1 MNWFYA
7 TKDQTQAGPVDEA
20 TLANLI
26 SSGTIVPQTLVW
38 KQGMA
43 SWQPYAAVFLPPSQT
58 ATAPVTGTG
67 HIQCAECGQAF
78 PPEQL
83 ISLAGRN
90 VCASCKPLA
99 LQKFQE
105 GVVSFG
111 SPVDPEALWQKV
123 QQRGFDFTISSVLT
137 RTWEMWKGNFW
148 PCLGVTLLSY
158 LILMGSGQIPILGIL
173 AIALVQ
179 PQIVA
184 GLYWYFLKQFR
195 GETATINDSF
205 AGFRRGYGQQAI
217 YMLILGAIMIGLMII
232 LAIPMAIILPALSGS
247 SGDGSSLIIIPIVIG
262 VLIACAAIY
271 YFMMSWLFTPLLILD
286 KGMKATDAM
295 KLSRRVI
302 ALRFWKILG
311 LFLILGLISIV
322 GLMALIIGV
331 FFVLP
336 LFFAAI
342 VRIYEDAFGDQ
353 AR

>member
-26 SSGTIVPQTLVW
+26 STGTITPQTLVW

-43 SWQPYAAVFLPPSQT
+43 SWQPYAAVFMPPSQT
-58 ATAPVTGTG
+58 ATAPVVGAG
-67 HIQCAECGQAF
+67 LLQCAECGQTF

-90 VCASCKPLA
+90 VCASCKPVA
-99 LQKFQE
+99 VQKFQE

-148 PCLGVTLLSY
+148 PCLGVTILGY
-158 LILMGSGQIPILGIL
+158 LILVGSGQIPFLGIL

-179 PQIVA
+179 PQIMA
-184 GLYWYFLKQFR
+184 GLYWYFVRQFR
-195 GETATINDSF
+195 GESATINDSF

-217 YMLILGAIMIGLMII
+217 YMLIFFAICLGAVIAI
-232 LAIPMAIILPALSGS
+232 AIPTAFVIPLMSGGS
-247 SGDGSSLIIIPIVIG
+247 DGGSVIG
-262 VLIACAAIY
+262 ISVISIAVLIGVAAIW
-271 YFMMSWLFTPLLILD
+271 YFMICWILTPLLILD
-286 KGMKATDAM
+286 KGMKATAAM

-302 ALRFWKILG
+302 SLRFWKVMG
-311 LFLILGLISIV
+311 LFLVLGLISIV
-322 GLMALIIGV
+322 GILALFIGV
-331 FFVLP
+331 FLTLP
-336 LFFAAI
+336 LFFASVA
-342 VRIYEDAFGDQ
+342 RLYEDAFSDQ